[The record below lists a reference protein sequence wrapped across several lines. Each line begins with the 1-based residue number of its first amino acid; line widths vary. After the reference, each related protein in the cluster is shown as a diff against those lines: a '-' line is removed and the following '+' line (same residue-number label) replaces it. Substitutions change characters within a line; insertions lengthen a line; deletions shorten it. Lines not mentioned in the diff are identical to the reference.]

1 MVYTDYDFSNKMANR
16 SVRWNGIR
24 VTEYVRL
31 SAERHCSS
39 DRRNCP

>member
-1 MVYTDYDFSNKMANR
+1 MAYIDYDFSNKWN
-16 SVRWNGIR
+16 VRWNGIR

-39 DRRNCP
+39 DRRNGP